1 MSKRNLESGNL
12 YQKVGLA
19 KNLLALDLMSR
30 NVGER
35 ILPISEYQ
43 EKFGVSRGTIQNA
56 FTCLKEGNAVVLEN
70 HGHQGTYITSLDYK
84 KLQENCMRRE
94 ILGIMP
100 LPYSMTYEGLAT
112 AMYVQFAPLNFN
124 MAYARGAVGRIE
136 LVESGTYHFAIC
148 SQFAAEQSIKEGRQ
162 IEIAINFGPGSF
174 LSRHVLLLSDSRY
187 DSIQDGM
194 RVAYDSSSIDQSSI
208 TRNIIHGRKVTL
220 VPIRTQQTMTA
231 LMDGIIDA
239 GVWNYDDILDHKHD
253 AIKVAFLD
261 ESDYNNLFSTAVM
274 VIRKEDEYLKAL
286 LEKYI
291 NVPQTV
297 DIIRDV
303 REKKREPYF

>member
-1 MSKRNLESGNL
+1 MTNKRLDSGNL
-12 YQKVGLA
+12 YQKIGLA
-19 KNLLALDLMSR
+19 KNMLALDLMSR
-30 NVGER
+30 NVGDR

-56 FTCLKEGNAVVLEN
+56 FACLKECNAVVLEN
-70 HGHQGTYITSLDYK
+70 HGHQGTYITELDNK

-100 LPYSMTYEGLAT
+100 LPYSVTYEGFAT
-112 AMYVQFAPLNFN
+112 AMYIQFAPINFN

-136 LVESGTYHFAIC
+136 LVESGTYHFAVC
-148 SQFAAEQSIKEGRQ
+148 SQFAAEQSIKEGKQ
-162 IEIAINFGPGSF
+162 IEVAVSFGPGSF
-174 LSRHVLLLSDSRY
+174 LSRHVLLLSDPRY
-187 DSIQDGM
+187 ESIQDGM
-194 RVAYDSSSIDQSSI
+194 RVAYDSSSIDQSCI

-220 VPIRTQQTMTA
+220 VPIRTQQTVSA

-253 AIKVAFLD
+253 QMNVVFLD
-261 ESDYNNLFSTAVM
+261 DSDYNNLFSTAVM
-274 VIRKEDEYLKAL
+274 VIRKENEYLRAL
-286 LEKYI
+286 LKKYI

-297 DIIRDV
+297 DIIHEV

>member
-1 MSKRNLESGNL
+1 MTKKNLESGNM
-12 YQKVGLA
+12 YQKIGLA

-30 NVGER
+30 NVGDR

-56 FTCLKEGNAVVLEN
+56 FACLKESNAVVLEN
-70 HGHQGTYITSLDYK
+70 HGHQGTYIMSLDNK

-148 SQFAAEQSIKEGRQ
+148 SQFAAEESIKEGKQ
-162 IEIAINFGPGSF
+162 IEKAINFGPGSF

-187 DSIQDGM
+187 ESIQDGM
-194 RVAYDSSSIDQSSI
+194 RVAYDSNSLDQSCI
-208 TRNIIHGRKVTL
+208 TRNIIHGKKVTL
-220 VPIRTQQTMTA
+220 VPIRTQQTVTA
-231 LMDGIIDA
+231 LMEGIIDA
-239 GVWNYDDILDHKHD
+239 GVWNYDDILENKHD
-253 AIKVAFLD
+253 SIKVAFLD
-261 ESDYNNLFSTAVM
+261 DSDYNNLFSTAVL
-274 VIRKEDEYLKAL
+274 VIRKDDEYLKAL

-291 NVPQTV
+291 NVPQV
-297 DIIRDV
+297 VNIIRDV

>member
-1 MSKRNLESGNL
+1 MTKKPLESGNL
-12 YQKVGLA
+12 YQKIGLA

-30 NVGER
+30 NVGDR

-56 FTCLKEGNAVVLEN
+56 FACLKECNAVVLEN
-70 HGHQGTYITSLDYK
+70 HGHQGTCITELDYR

-100 LPYSMTYEGLAT
+100 LPYSVTYEGFAT
-112 AMYVQFAPLNFN
+112 AMYAQFAPINFN

-136 LVESGTYHFAIC
+136 LVESGTYHFAVC
-148 SQFAAEQSIKEGRQ
+148 SRFAAEQSIKEGKQ
-162 IEIAINFGPGSF
+162 IEIAISFGPGSF
-174 LSRHVLLLSDSRY
+174 LSRHVLLLSDPAGEGIR
-187 DSIQDGM
+187 DGM
-194 RVAYDSSSIDQSSI
+194 RVAYDSSSIDQSCI
-208 TRNIIHGRKVTL
+208 TRNIIRGKKVTL
-220 VPIRTQQTMTA
+220 VPIRTQQTVSA
-231 LMDGIIDA
+231 LMDGVIDA
-239 GVWNYDDILDHKHD
+239 GVWNYDDILEHRHGGM
-253 AIKVAFLD
+253 KVVFLD

-274 VIRKEDEYLKAL
+274 VVRKEDEYLKAL

-291 NVPQTV
+291 NVPQAV
-297 DIIRDV
+297 EIIRDV

>member
-1 MSKRNLESGNL
+1 MKNKSLEAGNL
-12 YQKVGLA
+12 YQKIGLA

-30 NVGER
+30 NAGDR

-43 EKFGVSRGTIQNA
+43 DKFGVSRGTIQNA
-56 FTCLKEGNAVVLEN
+56 FACLKECNAVLLEN
-70 HGHQGTYITSLDYK
+70 HGHQGTCIKEIDYK

-100 LPYSMTYEGLAT
+100 LPYSITYEGFAT
-112 AMYVQFAPLNFN
+112 AMYIQFSPLNFN

-148 SQFAAEQSIKEGRQ
+148 SQYAAEQSIKEGKQ
-162 IEIAINFGPGSF
+162 IEVPLNFGPGSF

-187 DSIQDGM
+187 DSLQDGM
-194 RVAYDSSSIDQSSI
+194 KIAYDSSSIDQSCI
-208 TRNIIHGRKVTL
+208 TRNIIRGKKVTL
-220 VPIRTQQTMTA
+220 VPIRSQQTVNA

-239 GVWNYDDILDHKHD
+239 GVWNYDDIQEHKHEQLN
-253 AIKVAFLD
+253 VVFLD
-261 ESDYNNLFSTAVM
+261 DSDYNNLFSTAVM
-274 VIRKEDEYLKAL
+274 VIRKEDEYLKTL
-286 LEKYI
+286 LKKYVS
-291 NVPQTV
+291 VPKVV
-297 DIIRDV
+297 DIIREV